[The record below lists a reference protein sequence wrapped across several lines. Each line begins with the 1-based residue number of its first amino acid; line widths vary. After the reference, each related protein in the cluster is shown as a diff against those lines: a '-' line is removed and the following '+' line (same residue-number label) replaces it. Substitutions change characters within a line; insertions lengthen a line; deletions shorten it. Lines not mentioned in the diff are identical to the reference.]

1 MKRNTFFP
9 RGIRRPI
16 YAPTVGEWL
25 CMCLGI
31 LAACAALWFFA
42 GCTAPTAPT
51 APLVLDLQTAR
62 VVPAAEATGTYV
74 DRSGAE
80 WYKGL
85 PPVRYRTNLPPC
97 PECVEYP
104 ELVCE
109 MYMVE
114 YGWTDQQY
122 GTCVCFYSGGG
133 EECN

>member
-1 MKRNTFFP
+1 MKRTLFP
-9 RGIRRPI
+9 NSVRRPV
-16 YAPTVGEWL
+16 YPPTKRETVYMLGAAVLVG
-25 CMCLGI
+25 CI
-31 LAACAALWFFA
+31 LALVIA
-42 GCTAPTAPT
+42 GCSAPTAPT
-51 APLVLDLQTAR
+51 APPVLDLQTAR

-104 ELVCE
+104 ELACE

-114 YGWTDQQY
+114 YGWTDEQY